1 MITSSQSARITYLHG
16 FMLHTEARESVTPR
30 PTFRACLRATAAS
43 PAFTLSSRAQQWV
56 AGQPSC

>member
-1 MITSSQSARITYLHG
+1 MIRSNQSPIIIHLHG

-30 PTFRACLRATAAS
+30 PTFRACLGATAAS
-43 PAFTLSSRAQQWV
+43 PASIPFPRTQQWG